1 VITIAKKNPVQP
13 GGLARRLGFWEVTL
27 SGVGI
32 ILGAGIYALI
42 GAAAGSAGNAVWL
55 SFGAAALVAF
65 FTALSYMELA
75 SMMPAVGAE
84 YEYCAR
90 AVGKR
95 VAMVIGWL
103 IIFSGILGAATVSL
117 GFAGYLESLL
127 SVPHLPAAFAL
138 LAALTALLLV
148 GVKESALVA
157 VAFTLVEVGGLLL
170 VIIAGIPY
178 LGKVDYLEM
187 PSGIPGVLSAAALV
201 FFAYQGFEEMVKFSE
216 ETHRPERTI
225 PLALIVALGISTALY
240 MLVCVSA
247 VSVTGWQALSSSPAP
262 FAAVAS
268 TAWGADASLL
278 ISVIAL
284 FATANTALMM
294 MFASSRIS
302 YGMARAGSLPPALA
316 FVHPERKTPWITSI
330 LVGAGALL
338 FVSAGNIAFVANVSN
353 FTLFVTF
360 IVVNLSVIVLRFREP
375 RARRPFSVPGRVGR
389 FPIAP
394 LLGMVSCALLLLQL
408 EPAVLGLGAL
418 VTGAGIVVAV
428 VFGKK

>member
-1 VITIAKKNPVQP
+1 MIPIAPTPPATQP

-42 GAAAGSAGNAVWL
+42 GAAAVTAGNAVWV
-55 SFGAAALVAF
+55 SFGVAALVAF

-95 VAMVIGWL
+95 AAMVIGWL

-117 GFAGYLESLL
+117 GFAGYLGRIF
-127 SVPHLPAAFAL
+127 PLPLPVAALALIVGLTGLL
-138 LAALTALLLV
+138 LA

-157 VAFTLVEVGGLLL
+157 VAFTLVEVGGLILI
-170 VIIAGIPY
+170 IIAGIPY
-178 LGKVDYLEM
+178 LGTVDYLEL
-187 PSGIPGVLSAAALV
+187 PPGTGITGVLSAAALV

-216 ETHRPERTI
+216 ETHKPERTI
-225 PLALIVALGISTALY
+225 PLALIVALGISTVLY
-240 MLVCVSA
+240 MLVSVSA
-247 VSVTGWQALSSSPAP
+247 VSVTGWEVLSSSPAP
-262 FAAVAS
+262 FASVAS
-268 TAWGADASLL
+268 AAWGTDASLL
-278 ISVIAL
+278 LSVIAL

-302 YGMARAGSLPPALA
+302 YGMARAGSLPSVLA
-316 FVHPERKTPWITSI
+316 FVHPGRKTPWVTSI

-338 FVSAGNIAFVANVSN
+338 FMSLGDIAFVANVSN

-360 IVVNLSVIVLRFREP
+360 IVVNLSVIVLRYREP
-375 RARRPFSVPGRVGR
+375 RTFRPFAVP
-389 FPIAP
+389 
-394 LLGMVSCALLLLQL
+394 
-408 EPAVLGLGAL
+408 
-418 VTGAGIVVAV
+418 
-428 VFGKK
+428 